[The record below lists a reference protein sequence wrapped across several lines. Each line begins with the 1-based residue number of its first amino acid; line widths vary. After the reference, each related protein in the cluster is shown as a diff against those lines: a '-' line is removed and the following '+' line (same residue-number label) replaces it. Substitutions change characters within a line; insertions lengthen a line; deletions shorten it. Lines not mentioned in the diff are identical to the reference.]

1 DSTDCTSSDGGPGGR
16 RLTCATDSSV
26 PSWIV
31 VLPTLAAGG
40 DGGSGSSARTRTSM
54 PFTFFSSSLIA
65 FDPVILYVGLTI
77 SSASSMV
84 AGRADFRVVP
94 DAHPSTDTIVI
105 LGGGGAWGCAWAA
118 DTAIASNTD
127 TLIG

>member
-1 DSTDCTSSDGGPGGR
+1 MENRKYEERPSATLFRLSCRRAFSSYLLFAICYFSEHFLPSASTDCTSSDGVSGCR

-40 DGGSGSSARTRTSM
+40 YGGLGSSARTRTSM

-65 FDPVILYVGLTI
+65 FDPVIL
-77 SSASSMV
+77 
-84 AGRADFRVVP
+84 
-94 DAHPSTDTIVI
+94 
-105 LGGGGAWGCAWAA
+105 
-118 DTAIASNTD
+118 
-127 TLIG
+127 